1 MKRRVAAILLSTVL
15 AATVLTGC
23 GDSANAAS
31 DKAQSEDGAEEASG
45 EPVELNVTTTFAGED
60 SNAGNYRDGIA
71 AWEEASGNTVN
82 DGSASADETFK
93 TTVAT
98 DFEMDA
104 EPDVLFFFTDADA
117 NDFIAGGKVKSIEDI
132 REKYPDYGSNLDDSK
147 LPVSLV
153 DGKSYAIPTNG
164 YWEGLYCNTKV
175 LEDCGIEVP
184 GADYTWEQFMKDCQT
199 IKEKGYAPV
208 AAALGNIPHYW
219 WEYSIFNNEKDITK
233 HADIPADISGA
244 DAWTAGMNDVK
255 AMYEA
260 ECFPENT
267 LSATDD
273 ETFQLFIQDKAA
285 FLLDGSWKVGGIV
298 GACQTDPNDP
308 KSLDQEELDK
318 YTVTYVPAKGARK
331 ATDLIGGFSMGYYIT
346 TKAWEDPDKQAAA
359 VDFVNFM
366 TSDEMIMKFA
376 QHSANPLKEAPE
388 ADEKQFN
395 SLQIKALDMLKGTTS
410 LVDAAQDSFNG
421 ECRVTT
427 FDGMPQI
434 VTGEVDPKD
443 AVAEGL
449 KIYAEANSAQ

>member
-1 MKRRVAAILLSTVL
+1 MKKKVVAILLTTVL
-15 AATVLTGC
+15 AGTMLSGC
-23 GDSANAAS
+23 GGNSASAAA
-31 DKAQSEDGAEEASG
+31 DKSQAEDGEASG

-60 SNAGNYRDGIA
+60 SNAGNYREGIA

-82 DGSASADETFK
+82 DGSASTDETFK
-93 TTVAT
+93 TTIAT

-104 EPDVLFFFTDADA
+104 EPDVLFFFTGADA
-117 NDFIAGGKVKSIEDI
+117 NDFISGGKVMSIEEI
-132 REKYPDYGSNLDDSK
+132 REKYPDYASNVDDEM
-147 LPVSLV
+147 LPTSLV
-153 DGKSYAIPTNG
+153 DGKAYAVPTNG

-175 LEDCGIEVP
+175 LEDCGVEVP
-184 GADYTWEQFMKDCQT
+184 GADYTWEEFMEDCSK

-219 WEYSIFNNEKDITK
+219 WEYSIFNNEKDIDK
-233 HADIPADISGA
+233 HADIPADINGA
-244 DAWTAGMNDVK
+244 DAWVSGMNDVK
-255 AMYEA
+255 EMYEA
-260 ECFPENT
+260 GCFPENT

-285 FLLDGSWKVGGIV
+285 FLLDGNWKVGGIV
-298 GACQTDPNDP
+298 GACQSDPNDA
-308 KSLDQEELDK
+308 STLDQDKLDK

-346 TKAWEDPDKQAAA
+346 AKAWEDPDKQAAA
-359 VDFVNFM
+359 VDFVNYM

-376 QHSANPLKEAPE
+376 QHSANPLKEAP
-388 ADEKQFN
+388 DVDKTQFN
-395 SLQIKALDMLKGTTS
+395 SLQLKALDLVAGTTNF
-410 LVDAAQDSFNG
+410 VDAAQDAFNG

-434 VTGEVDPKD
+434 VTGEVDIED

-449 KIYAEANSAQ
+449 AMYAEANNAE